1 MEDVARPGPEW
12 IYLRRLSFKGI
23 VMNAVIRER
32 VTVDQRGAVV
42 LVDAR
47 LQPGEEVEVT
57 VRPLAKRA
65 AASFLNTARS
75 VSIDAPENYSATFED
90 TLRPQ
95 A

>member
-1 MEDVARPGPEW
+1 
-12 IYLRRLSFKGI
+12 
-23 VMNAVIRER
+23 MNAVIRER

-57 VRPLAKRA
+57 VRPLAKRT

-75 VSIDAPENYSATFED
+75 VSIDAPENYSVAFED
-90 TLRPQ
+90 TRPC
-95 A
+95 APVVRGY